1 MKLLWQIDTQV
12 DPRYLSLMQTAADC
26 ALWMEGVSR
35 PCAVNIRICGD
46 DAIHEINRE
55 YRGVDRATDVLSFP
69 TVNYPAG
76 KTAGQCDKLLAREL
90 DDEVDACMLG
100 DLIISMPHVLAQ
112 AAEYGHSPEREAA
125 YLTVHGLCHLMGYD
139 HIEDEDKKK
148 MRAMEEKILSAIGM
162 TRDGEMQTD
171 VSDETLL
178 EMARQAMLRS
188 YSPYSGYPVGA
199 ALLCADGR
207 VFQGCNIE
215 NASFGLTNCAERTA
229 MFKAVS
235 EGVTEFTDIAIVGS
249 LDGKKNTLVTGP
261 CGVCRQ
267 ALYEFCG
274 PRLRVLMAKSED
286 DYIETT
292 LGDLLPYGFG
302 PTNLEIEP
310 GAD

>member
-229 MFKAVS
+229 LFKAVS